1 MKTQFFHP
9 GSCIVDHASRKLEE
23 EYTMPRAKG
32 GPKTRARRKRVLN
45 LAEGYWGAKSKLYR
59 SATEA
64 VDHALQYAYRDRKVR
79 KRDFRRL
86 WIARINAAARLNG
99 VTYSR
104 FMAGLT
110 RTGVAIDRKIL
121 ADLAV
126 TDPAGF
132 TKLVETAKTAS

>member
-1 MKTQFFHP
+1 
-9 GSCIVDHASRKLEE
+9 
-23 EYTMPRAKG
+23 MPRAKG

-45 LAEGYWGAKSKLYR
+45 LAEGYWGAKSKLFR

-64 VDHALQYAYRDRKVR
+64 VDRALKYAYRDRKAR

-104 FMAGLT
+104 FMAGLAK
-110 RTGVAIDRKIL
+110 TGVAIDRKIL
-121 ADLAV
+121 ADLAIS
-126 TDPAGF
+126 DPGSF
-132 TKLVETAKTAS
+132 TKLVETAKAAS

>member
-1 MKTQFFHP
+1 
-9 GSCIVDHASRKLEE
+9 
-23 EYTMPRAKG
+23 MPRAKG

-64 VDHALQYAYRDRKVR
+64 VDRALKYAYRDRKAR

-99 VTYSR
+99 LSYSR
-104 FMAGLT
+104 FINGLSKA
-110 RTGVAIDRKIL
+110 GVALDRKIL

-126 TDPAGF
+126 VDPAGF
-132 TKLVETAKTAS
+132 TKLAESVKTAS